1 MDVNKILGL
10 LPPYKAQ
17 KKLKVESQ
25 GTDDIISEIL
35 AAHKYFANDYD
46 NIADQFY
53 TGNKLTTA
61 KRIWKFLKSN
71 VKYSIEPDTHQSVKS
86 PAAILA
92 TGKYEH
98 GGNDCKHY
106 SLFTAGIL
114 DAINRKYPDIKFEWF
129 YRFANYRITETQPQ
143 HVFVVLKIGGAEIW
157 IDPVLPTFNN
167 KKSFINKID
176 KKVALYQISG
186 AEIGRSKAKQAKRA
200 VKKAARK
207 ARPKKRILLKI
218 AAAPAR
224 NAFLALVAVNFKQFA
239 VHLYNQI
246 QKDEAKLKNKWEKL
260 GGNYSKLKNTI
271 LKAAKKKGLGQVGFI
286 GLAAGIAA
294 AVPVIAK
301 LAEFL
306 GHAKEAIDQGKGI
319 ITSIRDKAQ
328 DAQDQQQAEP
338 VYQQDQ
344 PVYQPAPPVYQEDQ
358 QPVYQPA
365 PVVVYQPAPP
375 VYQEDQPVYMQPAP
389 IPDSSGGGLQVRPAA
404 QIEGFKMGNFKVRVS
419 GIGATDVVEI
429 KEVVKRPKLLV
440 PALIGLGIFAYSKYK
455 K

>member
-1 MDVNKILGL
+1 MEVTKILGL

-17 KKLKVESQ
+17 KKLKIENQ

-35 AAHKYFANDYD
+35 QAHKYFANDYD

-71 VKYSIEPDTHQSVKS
+71 VKYCIEPDTHQSVKS

-92 TGKYEH
+92 TGKYDH

-106 SLFTAGIL
+106 SLFAAGVL
-114 DAINRKYPDIKFEWF
+114 DAINRKYPEARIEWF

-143 HVFVVLKIGGAEIW
+143 HVFVVMKIGGTEIW

-186 AEIGRSKAKQAKRA
+186 ADIGRSKAKQAKRA

-271 LKAAKKKGLGQVGFI
+271 LKAAKKKGLGQVGFV

-328 DAQDQQQAEP
+328 DAQDQPQAEP
-338 VYQQDQ
+338 AYPQD
-344 PVYQPAPPVYQEDQ
+344 AP
-358 QPVYQPA
+358 
-365 PVVVYQPAPP
+365 VYQPAPP
-375 VYQEDQPVYMQPAP
+375 VYQEDQPVYYQPAP
-389 IPDSSGGGLQVRPAA
+389 PVYQQDQPVYMEPAPQPVPDSSGGGLQVRPAA

-419 GIGATDVVEI
+419 GIGATDIVEI
-429 KEVVKRPKLLV
+429 KEVVKSHKLLV